1 MLDFYS
7 ARFANAAN
15 FTFFFVGSFKVDEV
29 APLIATYLGALP
41 STGKPDSLNRDLGL
55 RFPTSVVREVVR
67 KGQEPRANTVITFF
81 SDTGLDEAESH
92 RAESVAEVLQTR
104 LREVLREQL
113 GGTYSVG
120 VGYSNTA
127 PQPGYGTTQI
137 QFGSSPENVDKLVA
151 AVLNEVDRL
160 RRDGPTASEVNNV
173 KQAEKNDLAAAV
185 TQNGF
190 WLNSLQS
197 AHVMGRDPRMIPRQ
211 TERTDALTEQNIHAA
226 AQKYLPASRYTVL
239 SLLPET
245 TTSATTK

>member
-1 MLDFYS
+1 MLDFYK

-15 FTFFFVGSFKVDEV
+15 LTFFFVGAFEVDEV

-41 STGKPDSLNRDLGL
+41 STGKPDSQLRDLKL
-55 RFPTSVVREVVR
+55 QFPTSVVREVVR

-81 SDTGLDEAESH
+81 ADTSLDEAESH
-92 RAESVAEVLQTR
+92 RAESAAEVLQTR
-104 LREVLREQL
+104 LRNVLREEL

-127 PQPGYGTTQI
+127 PVPGYGTIQI
-137 QFGSSPENVDKLVA
+137 QFGSSPENMDKLVD
-151 AVLNEVDRL
+151 AVLTEVDKL
-160 RRDGPTASEVNNV
+160 RRDGPTAAEVNNI
-173 KQAEKNDLAAAV
+173 KEGERNDLAAAL

-197 AHVMGRDPRMIPRQ
+197 AHVMGRDPRLIPRRR
-211 TERTDALTEQNIHAA
+211 ERTELLTPQNIHEAA
-226 AQKYLPASRYTVL
+226 RKYLPADRYTVV

-245 TTSATTK
+245 TASTR